1 MKSHYRHLNAEE
13 RGVIFAEHQR
23 GSSLRGIGLLLA
35 RHHGTIGHELKRGVV
50 PAGYDPQVARR
61 ALLSDNHLGRWGW
74 TEDGLARLEGS
85 PTGLIDFGNRCWSL
99 RVGKLGSS
107 AVKRRIRIGL

>member
-13 RGVIFAEHQR
+13 RGVIFAENQR

-61 ALLSDNHLGRWGW
+61 TYYTAQRRSGRPRKLVPDAPFYDSVRDRLIHLRWSP
-74 TEDGLARLEGS
+74 EQIAARLRLMRHCQVVE
-85 PTGLIDFGNRCWSL
+85 F
-99 RVGKLGSS
+99 
-107 AVKRRIRIGL
+107 A